1 MSRVAW
7 SKRLVKLLAFALLI
21 ATTCVSLGIWQIAR
35 LHQTEQYNAAVR
47 SGLSSA
53 PQPIGTLLRHGV
65 NPDAVRYRHAEA
77 TGTYDIAHEFVLYGR
92 TQADQAG
99 NHLLTPLVLADG
111 SAVIVDRGWVPLGVD
126 QPGAAEGAPPGG
138 DVSVVGVLFT
148 SEGAPPSSIGNAPTV
163 ETTLPKIDL
172 ARIQSQLPYRVAPLY
187 LLLQRQTPEQPG
199 ILPIPSPLPELSNG
213 PHMDYAIQWFT
224 FATIALVGFVILALR
239 EGQDRPADIDD
250 PRP

>member
-1 MSRVAW
+1 MSRIVW

-35 LHQTEQYNAAVR
+35 LHQAEQYNAAVR
-47 SGLSSA
+47 SGLSAA
-53 PQPIGTLLRHGV
+53 PEPVSTLLPNGV
-65 NPDAVRYRHAEA
+65 DPDTVRYRHVEA

-111 SAVIVDRGWVPLGVD
+111 SAIVVDRGWVPLDVN
-126 QPGAAEGAPPGG
+126 QPGAAEGAPPSGE
-138 DVSVVGVLFT
+138 VSVVGVLFT
-148 SEGAPPSSIGNAPTV
+148 SEGGPPSSIGNAPTA
-163 ETTLPKIDL
+163 ETTLSKIDL

-187 LLLQRQTPEQPG
+187 LLLQHQTPGQSSV
-199 ILPIPSPLPELSNG
+199 LPIPSPLPELSNG
-213 PHMDYAIQWFT
+213 PHLDYAIQWFT

-239 EGQDRPADIDD
+239 EEEDHPVEVDDTRP
-250 PRP
+250 